1 MILEIGLLILG
12 LVLLTVGA
20 DWFVKGASKIAT
32 VLGIPPL
39 IIGLTLVAFGTS
51 APELAVSLKGVFS
64 GETDVTIGNVVGSNI
79 LNVLLILGLASV
91 ITPLVVKRSLAKI
104 DVPFLI
110 VVSGSMWYFC
120 SDLNVTRLEGIILFV
135 FFNAYMAFLYLNNK
149 GKKNNDLL
157 QELHL
162 DDAEI
167 SEEKQHPHWV
177 KNSVFIVVGI
187 TMLILGSDLM
197 VNNAIIIA
205 KVLGMSTLL
214 ISLTIVAIGT
224 SLPEIA
230 TSVIAAI
237 RGEGDI
243 AVGNIIGSN
252 LFNILLVLGL
262 SATLAPTGIGLDQQ
276 AINFDIPVMFG
287 VAVLCL
293 PFFLSKG
300 ELSRKEG
307 AIFLAYYVV
316 YTIGLVAMT
325 IQPQWLAFITPVFYV
340 LLVVTVLDV
349 AYNTFSSL
357 KK

>member
-110 VVSGSMWYFC
+110 VTSALMWYF
-120 SDLNVTRLEGIILFV
+120 SYDLNVTRLEGIILFV
-135 FFNAYMAFLYLNNK
+135 LFNAYMAFLYLNNK
-149 GKKNNDLL
+149 GNKNNDLL

-162 DDAEI
+162 DEAEI
-167 SEEKQHPHWV
+167 SEEKEHPHWI

-340 LLVVTVLDV
+340 LLVFTALDV

>member
-1 MILEIGLLILG
+1 MVLEIGLLILG

-79 LNVLLILGLASV
+79 LNILLILGLASM

-110 VVSGSMWYFC
+110 VTSALMWYF
-120 SDLNVTRLEGIILFV
+120 SYDLNVTRFEGIILFV
-135 FFNAYMAFLYLNNK
+135 LFNAYMAFLYLNNK
-149 GKKNNDLL
+149 GNKNNDLL

-162 DDAEI
+162 DEAEI
-167 SEEKQHPHWV
+167 SDEKEHPHWL

-293 PFFLSKG
+293 PFFFSKG

-307 AIFLAYYVV
+307 AIFLAFYVV

-340 LLVVTVLDV
+340 LLVFTTLDV
-349 AYNTFSSL
+349 AFNTFSSL